1 MSTQSERL
9 AVSVVEAAKMTG
21 LSRSRLY
28 ELMQEGK
35 LQSLSIG
42 RRRLIRISALEALL
56 DEAA

>member
-9 AVSVVEAAKMTG
+9 AVSDVEAAKMTG